1 MSLKSFIGGLKMG
14 RDEFDFDID
23 SSKVSTMLKKA
34 KRRQLLKI
42 IVISIA
48 LFIVLFFG
56 SIIGI
61 SQLNNRAYLA
71 MDRDVNMIRHITR
84 PNTERG
90 VAITSNGLFK
100 STVEYKTYKVIEGKP
115 VKWEDEVYEYKVW
128 NTFRRLSNVNPLT
141 IADNVVVGNERI
153 NKTSELYNN
162 QTMEREMQFYL
173 PFASYNS
180 YINDIE
186 KVKGENKVA
195 ELAISFDK
203 PHKVSEI
210 KKMLPEGIHPVW
222 YWVDTYDDKKSYSI
236 DDMTE
241 SAYNVYGFKAK
252 QGDIEFGNGTEKDFL
267 LAIQNGIEQKGK
279 YYEEYKRIYDYLRGK
294 KTKPSEE
301 DVKVIGVVVT
311 GTAADLQKLN
321 GQNYVKA
328 AVLGATTENK

>member
-1 MSLKSFIGGLKMG
+1 MS
-14 RDEFDFDID
+14 RDDFDFDIE
-23 SSKVSTMLKKA
+23 SSKVSKMLKKA

-42 IVISIA
+42 AVISIS
-48 LFIVLFFG
+48 LFIVLFVCF
-56 SIIGI
+56 IIVI
-61 SQLNNRAYLA
+61 SQLNNRAYLT
-71 MDRDVNMIRHITR
+71 MDHDLNMIRQITR

-90 VAITSNGLFK
+90 IAITSNGLFK

-128 NTFRRLSNVNPLT
+128 NTFRKLSNVNPLT
-141 IADNVVVGNERI
+141 IADKVVIGNERI

-186 KVKGENKVA
+186 KVRGENKVA

-222 YWVDTYDDKKSYSI
+222 YWVDTYDDNKSYSI

-328 AVLGATTENK
+328 AVLGATAENK

>member
-1 MSLKSFIGGLKMG
+1 MG
-14 RDEFDFDID
+14 RDDFDFDID

-34 KRRQLLKI
+34 KRRQFLKI

-71 MDRDVNMIRHITR
+71 MDRDVNMIRQITR

-128 NTFRRLSNVNPLT
+128 NTFRQLSNVNPLT
-141 IADNVVVGNERI
+141 IADNVVMGNERI
-153 NKTSELYNN
+153 NKASELYNN

-180 YINDIE
+180 YINNIE

-210 KKMLPEGIHPVW
+210 NKMLPEGVHPVW
-222 YWVDTYDDKKSYSI
+222 YWVDTYYDKKSYHL
-236 DDMTE
+236 DDVTQ
-241 SAYNVYGFKAK
+241 SAYEVYGFKAK

-267 LAIQNGIEQKGK
+267 LAIQSGMEKKGK
-279 YYEEYKRIYDYLRGK
+279 YYEEYERIYNYLKGK
-294 KTKPSEE
+294 KTKPSEQ

-311 GTAADLQKLN
+311 GTATDLQKLN

-328 AVLGATTENK
+328 AVLGATADYK

>member
-1 MSLKSFIGGLKMG
+1 MS
-14 RDEFDFDID
+14 RDEFDFDIG
-23 SSKVSTMLKKA
+23 SSKVSKMLKKA

-42 IVISIA
+42 TVISIS

-56 SIIGI
+56 FIIVI
-61 SQLNNRAYLA
+61 SQLNNRAYLT
-71 MDRDVNMIRHITR
+71 MDRDLNMIRQITR

-90 VAITSNGLFK
+90 IAITSNGLFK
-100 STVEYKTYKVIEGKP
+100 NTVEYKTYKVIEGKP

-128 NTFRRLSNVNPLT
+128 NTFRKLSNVNPLT
-141 IADNVVVGNERI
+141 IADKVVIGNERI

-180 YINDIE
+180 YINEIE
-186 KVKGENKVA
+186 EIKDEKKVA

-203 PHKVSEI
+203 PYKVSEL
-210 KKMLPEGIHPVW
+210 KDMLPEGVHPVW
-222 YWVDTYDDKKSYSI
+222 YWVDTYYDKNSYHI

-252 QGDIEFGNGTEKDFL
+252 RGDIEFGNGTEKDFL
-267 LAIQNGIEQKGK
+267 LAIQNGLEQKGK
-279 YYEEYKRIYDYLRGK
+279 YYEEYKRIYDYLKGK
-294 KTKPSEE
+294 KAKPSEQ

-328 AVLGATTENK
+328 AVLGATADYK

>member
-1 MSLKSFIGGLKMG
+1 MG
-14 RDEFDFDID
+14 RDDFDFDID

-71 MDRDVNMIRHITR
+71 MDRDVNMIRQITR

-128 NTFRRLSNVNPLT
+128 STFRRLSDVNPLT
-141 IADNVVVGNERI
+141 IADNVVMGNERI
-153 NKTSELYNN
+153 NKASELYNN

-252 QGDIEFGNGTEKDFL
+252 PGDIEFGNGTEKDFL
-267 LAIQNGIEQKGK
+267 LAIQSGMEKKGK
-279 YYEEYKRIYDYLRGK
+279 YYEEYERIYNYLKGK
-294 KTKPSEE
+294 KTKPSEQ

-328 AVLGATTENK
+328 AVLGATAENK

>member
-1 MSLKSFIGGLKMG
+1 MS
-14 RDEFDFDID
+14 RDDFDFDIE
-23 SSKVSTMLKKA
+23 SSKVSKMLKKA

-42 IVISIA
+42 AVISIS
-48 LFIVLFFG
+48 LFIVLFVCF
-56 SIIGI
+56 IIVI
-61 SQLNNRAYLA
+61 SQLNNRAYLT
-71 MDRDVNMIRHITR
+71 MDHDLNMIRQITR

-90 VAITSNGLFK
+90 IAITSNGLFK

-128 NTFRRLSNVNPLT
+128 NTFRKLSNVNPLT
-141 IADNVVVGNERI
+141 IADKVVIGNERI

-186 KVKGENKVA
+186 KVRGENKVA

-328 AVLGATTENK
+328 AVLGATAENK

>member
-1 MSLKSFIGGLKMG
+1 MG
-14 RDEFDFDID
+14 RDDFDFDID

-42 IVISIA
+42 TVISIS

-56 SIIGI
+56 FIIVI

-71 MDRDVNMIRHITR
+71 MDRDLNMIRQITR

-90 VAITSNGLFK
+90 IAITSNGVFK

-128 NTFRRLSNVNPLT
+128 NTFSQLSNVNPLT
-141 IADNVVVGNERI
+141 IADNVVIGNERI

-180 YINDIE
+180 YINDIG

-195 ELAISFDK
+195 EFAISFDK
-203 PHKVSEI
+203 PYKVSEI
-210 KKMLPEGIHPVW
+210 KEMLPEGVHPVW
-222 YWVDTYDDKKSYSI
+222 YWVDTYYDKKSYHI

-252 QGDIEFGNGTEKDFL
+252 PGDIEFGNGTEKDFL
-267 LAIQNGIEQKGK
+267 LAIQSGMEKKGK
-279 YYEEYKRIYDYLRGK
+279 YYEEYERIYNYLKGK
-294 KTKPSEE
+294 KTKPSEQ

-311 GTAADLQKLN
+311 GTAADLQKLD

-328 AVLGATTENK
+328 AVLGATAENK

>member
-1 MSLKSFIGGLKMG
+1 MG
-14 RDEFDFDID
+14 RDDFDFDID
-23 SSKVSTMLKKA
+23 SSKVSTMLNKA

-42 IVISIA
+42 IVISIV

-56 SIIGI
+56 FIIGI

-71 MDRDVNMIRHITR
+71 MDRDVNMIRQITR

-128 NTFRRLSNVNPLT
+128 NTFRQLSNVNPLA
-141 IADNVVVGNERI
+141 IADNVVMGNERI
-153 NKTSELYNN
+153 NKASELYNN
-162 QTMEREMQFYL
+162 QTLEREMQFYL

-186 KVKGENKVA
+186 KIKDEKKVA
-195 ELAISFDK
+195 ELAISFEK
-203 PHKVSEI
+203 PYKVSEL
-210 KKMLPEGIHPVW
+210 KDMLPEGVHPVW
-222 YWVDTYDDKKSYSI
+222 YWVDTYYDRNSYHI

-241 SAYNVYGFKAK
+241 GAYNVYGFKAK

-267 LAIQNGIEQKGK
+267 VAIQNGLEQKGK
-279 YYEEYKRIYDYLRGK
+279 FYEEYKRIYDYLKGK
-294 KTKPSEE
+294 KAKPSEQ

-328 AVLGATTENK
+328 AVLGATAENK

>member
-1 MSLKSFIGGLKMG
+1 MG
-14 RDEFDFDID
+14 RDDFDFDID
-23 SSKVSTMLKKA
+23 SSKVSKMLKKA

-48 LFIVLFFG
+48 LFIVLFSG

-71 MDRDVNMIRHITR
+71 MDRDVNMIRQITR

-100 STVEYKTYKVIEGKP
+100 STIEYKTYKVIEGKP

-128 NTFRRLSNVNPLT
+128 NTFRRLSDVNPLT
-141 IADNVVVGNERI
+141 IADNVVMGNERI
-153 NKTSELYNN
+153 NKASELYNN

-186 KVKGENKVA
+186 KVKSENKVA

-236 DDMTE
+236 NDMTE

-252 QGDIEFGNGTEKDFL
+252 PGDIEFGNGTEKDFL
-267 LAIQNGIEQKGK
+267 LAIQNGLEQKGK
-279 YYEEYKRIYDYLRGK
+279 YYEEYKRIYDYLKGK
-294 KTKPSEE
+294 KTKPSEQ

-321 GQNYVKA
+321 GQNFVKA
-328 AVLGATTENK
+328 AVLGATAENK

>member
-1 MSLKSFIGGLKMG
+1 MG
-14 RDEFDFDID
+14 RDDFDFDID

-42 IVISIA
+42 IVISIV

-56 SIIGI
+56 FIIGI
-61 SQLNNRAYLA
+61 SQLNNRAYLT
-71 MDRDVNMIRHITR
+71 MDRDVNMIRQITR

-100 STVEYKTYKVIEGKP
+100 STVEYKMYKVIEGKP

-128 NTFRRLSNVNPLT
+128 NTFRQLSNVNPLA
-141 IADNVVVGNERI
+141 IADNVVMGNERI
-153 NKTSELYNN
+153 NKASELYNN
-162 QTMEREMQFYL
+162 QTLEREMQFYL

-186 KVKGENKVA
+186 KIKDEKKVA
-195 ELAISFDK
+195 ELAISFEK
-203 PHKVSEI
+203 PYRVSEL
-210 KKMLPEGIHPVW
+210 KDMLPEGVHPVW
-222 YWVDTYDDKKSYSI
+222 YWVDTYYDKNSYHI

-267 LAIQNGIEQKGK
+267 VAIQNGLEQKGK
-279 YYEEYKRIYDYLRGK
+279 FYEEYKRIYDYLKGK
-294 KTKPSEE
+294 KAKPSER

-328 AVLGATTENK
+328 AVLGATAENK

>member
-1 MSLKSFIGGLKMG
+1 MG
-14 RDEFDFDID
+14 RDEFDLDID

-42 IVISIA
+42 TVISIS
-48 LFIVLFFG
+48 LFIVLFF
-56 SIIGI
+56 SFIIVI

-71 MDRDVNMIRHITR
+71 MDRDLNMIRQITR

-90 VAITSNGLFK
+90 IAITSNGVFK

-128 NTFRRLSNVNPLT
+128 NTFRQLSNVNPLT
-141 IADNVVVGNERI
+141 IADNVVIGNERI

-180 YINDIE
+180 YINDIG

-195 ELAISFDK
+195 EFAISFDK
-203 PHKVSEI
+203 PYKVSEI
-210 KKMLPEGIHPVW
+210 KEMLPEGVHPVW
-222 YWVDTYDDKKSYSI
+222 YWVDTYYDKKSYHI

-252 QGDIEFGNGTEKDFL
+252 PGDIEFGNGTEKDFL
-267 LAIQNGIEQKGK
+267 LAIQNGLEQKGK
-279 YYEEYKRIYDYLRGK
+279 YYGEYERIYDYLKGK

-311 GTAADLQKLN
+311 GTAADLQQLN

-328 AVLGATTENK
+328 AVLGATAENK

>member
-1 MSLKSFIGGLKMG
+1 MD
-14 RDEFDFDID
+14 RDDFDFDID

-61 SQLNNRAYLA
+61 SQLNTRAYLA
-71 MDRDVNMIRHITR
+71 MDRDVNMIRQITR

-100 STVEYKTYKVIEGKP
+100 STVEYKTYKIIEGKP
-115 VKWEDEVYEYKVW
+115 VQWEDEVYEYKVW
-128 NTFRRLSNVNPLT
+128 NTFRRLSDVNPLT
-141 IADNVVVGNERI
+141 IADNVVMGNERI
-153 NKTSELYNN
+153 NKASELYNN

-180 YINDIE
+180 YINNIE

-210 KKMLPEGIHPVW
+210 NKMLPEGVHPVW
-222 YWVDTYDDKKSYSI
+222 YWVDTYYDKKSYHL
-236 DDMTE
+236 DDVTQ
-241 SAYNVYGFKAK
+241 SAYEVYGFKAK

-267 LAIQNGIEQKGK
+267 LAIQSGMEKKGK
-279 YYEEYKRIYDYLRGK
+279 YYEEYERIYNYLKGK
-294 KTKPSEE
+294 KTKPSEQ

-311 GTAADLQKLN
+311 GTATDLQKLN

-328 AVLGATTENK
+328 AVLGATAENK

>member
-1 MSLKSFIGGLKMG
+1 MG
-14 RDEFDFDID
+14 RDDFDFDID
-23 SSKVSTMLKKA
+23 SSKVSTMLNKA

-42 IVISIA
+42 IVISIV

-56 SIIGI
+56 FIIGI

-71 MDRDVNMIRHITR
+71 MDRDVNMIRQITR

-128 NTFRRLSNVNPLT
+128 NTFRQLSNVNPLA
-141 IADNVVVGNERI
+141 IADNVVMGNERI
-153 NKTSELYNN
+153 NKASELYNN
-162 QTMEREMQFYL
+162 QTLEREMQFYL

-186 KVKGENKVA
+186 KIKDEKKVA
-195 ELAISFDK
+195 ELAISFEK
-203 PHKVSEI
+203 PYKVSEL
-210 KKMLPEGIHPVW
+210 KDMLPEGVHPVW
-222 YWVDTYDDKKSYSI
+222 YWVDTYYDKNSYHI

-241 SAYNVYGFKAK
+241 GAYNVYGFKAK

-267 LAIQNGIEQKGK
+267 VAIQNGLEQKGK
-279 YYEEYKRIYDYLRGK
+279 FYEEYKRIYDYLKGK
-294 KTKPSEE
+294 KAKPSEQ

-328 AVLGATTENK
+328 AVLGATAENK

>member
-14 RDEFDFDID
+14 RDDFDFDID
-23 SSKVSTMLKKA
+23 SSKVSKMLKKA

-48 LFIVLFFG
+48 LFIVLFSG

-71 MDRDVNMIRHITR
+71 MDRDVNMIRQITR

-100 STVEYKTYKVIEGKP
+100 STIEYKTYKVIEGKP

-128 NTFRRLSNVNPLT
+128 NTFRRLSDVNPLT
-141 IADNVVVGNERI
+141 IADNVVMGNERI
-153 NKTSELYNN
+153 NKASELYNN

-186 KVKGENKVA
+186 KVKSENKVA

-236 DDMTE
+236 NDMTE

-252 QGDIEFGNGTEKDFL
+252 PGDIEFGNGTEKDFL
-267 LAIQNGIEQKGK
+267 LAIQNGLEQKGK
-279 YYEEYKRIYDYLRGK
+279 YYEEYKRIYDYLKGK
-294 KTKPSEE
+294 KTKPSEQ

-321 GQNYVKA
+321 GQNFVKA
-328 AVLGATTENK
+328 AVLGATAENK

>member
-1 MSLKSFIGGLKMG
+1 MG
-14 RDEFDFDID
+14 RDDFDFDID
-23 SSKVSTMLKKA
+23 SSKVSTMLNKA

-42 IVISIA
+42 IVISIV

-56 SIIGI
+56 FIIGI

-71 MDRDVNMIRHITR
+71 MDRDVNMIRQITR

-128 NTFRRLSNVNPLT
+128 NTFRQLSNVNPLT
-141 IADNVVVGNERI
+141 ITDNVVMGNERI
-153 NKTSELYNN
+153 NRTSELYNN

-173 PFASYNS
+173 PFASYNR

-186 KVKGENKVA
+186 KIKDEKKVA
-195 ELAISFDK
+195 ELAISFEK
-203 PHKVSEI
+203 PYKVSEL
-210 KKMLPEGIHPVW
+210 KDMLPEGVHPVW
-222 YWVDTYDDKKSYSI
+222 YWVDTYYDKKSYHI

-241 SAYNVYGFKAK
+241 GAYNVYGFKAK
-252 QGDIEFGNGTEKDFL
+252 PGDIEFGNGTEKDFL
-267 LAIQNGIEQKGK
+267 VAIQNGLEQKGK
-279 YYEEYKRIYDYLRGK
+279 FYEEYKRIYDYLKGK
-294 KTKPSEE
+294 KAKPSEQ

-328 AVLGATTENK
+328 AVLGATAENK

>member
-1 MSLKSFIGGLKMG
+1 MG
-14 RDEFDFDID
+14 RDDFDFDID
-23 SSKVSTMLKKA
+23 SSKVSTMLNKA

-42 IVISIA
+42 IVISIV

-56 SIIGI
+56 FIIGI

-71 MDRDVNMIRHITR
+71 MDRDVNMIRQITR

-128 NTFRRLSNVNPLT
+128 NTFRQLSNVNPLA
-141 IADNVVVGNERI
+141 IANNVVMGNERI
-153 NKTSELYNN
+153 NKASELYNN
-162 QTMEREMQFYL
+162 QTLEREMQFYL

-186 KVKGENKVA
+186 KIKDEKKVA
-195 ELAISFDK
+195 ELAISFEK
-203 PHKVSEI
+203 PYKVSEL
-210 KKMLPEGIHPVW
+210 KDMLPEGVHPVW
-222 YWVDTYDDKKSYSI
+222 YWVDTYYDKNSYHI

-267 LAIQNGIEQKGK
+267 VAIQNGLEQKGK
-279 YYEEYKRIYDYLRGK
+279 FYEEYKRIYDYLKGK
-294 KTKPSEE
+294 KAKPSEQ

-328 AVLGATTENK
+328 AVLGATAENK

>member
-1 MSLKSFIGGLKMG
+1 MG
-14 RDEFDFDID
+14 RDEFDFDIE
-23 SSKVSTMLKKA
+23 SSKVSMMLKKA
-34 KRRQLLKI
+34 KRRQLFKI
-42 IVISIA
+42 ILISTL
-48 LFIVLFFG
+48 LFIVLFIG
-56 SIIGI
+56 CIIGI

-71 MDRDVNMIRHITR
+71 MDRDLNMIRQITR

-128 NTFRRLSNVNPLT
+128 STFRRLSNVNPLT
-141 IADNVVVGNERI
+141 ISDNVVMGNERI
-153 NKTSELYNN
+153 NRASELYNN

-186 KVKGENKVA
+186 KVNGENKVA

-203 PHKVSEI
+203 PYKVSEI
-210 KKMLPEGIHPVW
+210 KKMLPEGVHPVW
-222 YWVDTYDDKKSYSI
+222 YWVDTYYDKKSYHL
-236 DDMTE
+236 DDVTE
-241 SAYNVYGFKAK
+241 SAYEVYGFKAK
-252 QGDIEFGNGTEKDFL
+252 SGDIEFGNGKEKDFL
-267 LAIQNGIEQKGK
+267 LAIQNGLDQKGK
-279 YYEEYKRIYDYLRGK
+279 YYEEYKRIYDYLKGK

-311 GTAADLQKLN
+311 GMAADLQKLKN
-321 GQNYVKA
+321 QNYVKA
-328 AVLGATTENK
+328 AVLGATAENR

>member
-1 MSLKSFIGGLKMG
+1 MG
-14 RDEFDFDID
+14 RDDFDFDID
-23 SSKVSTMLKKA
+23 SSKVSKMLKKA

-71 MDRDVNMIRHITR
+71 MDRDVNMIRQITR

-100 STVEYKTYKVIEGKP
+100 SAIEYKTYKVIEGKP

-128 NTFRRLSNVNPLT
+128 NTFRRLSDVNPLT
-141 IADNVVVGNERI
+141 IADNVVMGNERI
-153 NKTSELYNN
+153 NKASELYNN

-236 DDMTE
+236 NDMTE

-252 QGDIEFGNGTEKDFL
+252 PGDIELGNGTEKDFL
-267 LAIQNGIEQKGK
+267 LAIQSGMEKKGK
-279 YYEEYKRIYDYLRGK
+279 YYEEYERIYNYLKGK
-294 KTKPSEE
+294 KTKPSEQ

-328 AVLGATTENK
+328 AVLGATAENK

>member
-1 MSLKSFIGGLKMG
+1 
-14 RDEFDFDID
+14 
-23 SSKVSTMLKKA
+23 
-34 KRRQLLKI
+34 
-42 IVISIA
+42 
-48 LFIVLFFG
+48 
-56 SIIGI
+56 
-61 SQLNNRAYLA
+61 

-90 VAITSNGLFK
+90 VAITSNSLFK

-294 KTKPSEE
+294 KKKPSEE

-328 AVLGATTENK
+328 AVLGATAENK

>member
-1 MSLKSFIGGLKMG
+1 MG
-14 RDEFDFDID
+14 RDDFDFDID

-42 IVISIA
+42 IVISIV

-56 SIIGI
+56 FIIGI

-71 MDRDVNMIRHITR
+71 MDRDVNMIRQITR

-100 STVEYKTYKVIEGKP
+100 STVEYKMYKVIEGKP

-128 NTFRRLSNVNPLT
+128 NTFRQLSNVNPLA
-141 IADNVVVGNERI
+141 IADNVVMGNERI
-153 NKTSELYNN
+153 NKASELYNN
-162 QTMEREMQFYL
+162 QTLEREMQFYL

-186 KVKGENKVA
+186 KIKDEKKVA
-195 ELAISFDK
+195 ELAISFEK
-203 PHKVSEI
+203 PYRVSEL
-210 KKMLPEGIHPVW
+210 KDMLPEGVHPVW
-222 YWVDTYDDKKSYSI
+222 YWVDTYYDKNSYHI

-267 LAIQNGIEQKGK
+267 VAIQNGLEQKGK
-279 YYEEYKRIYDYLRGK
+279 FYEEYKRIYDYLKGK
-294 KTKPSEE
+294 KAKPSER

-328 AVLGATTENK
+328 AVLGATAENK

>member
-1 MSLKSFIGGLKMG
+1 MG
-14 RDEFDFDID
+14 RDDFDFDID

-71 MDRDVNMIRHITR
+71 MDRDVNMIRQITR

-90 VAITSNGLFK
+90 VVITSNGLFK
-100 STVEYKTYKVIEGKP
+100 STVEYKTYKIIEGKP

-128 NTFRRLSNVNPLT
+128 NTFRRLSDVNPLT
-141 IADNVVVGNERI
+141 IADNVVMGNERI
-153 NKTSELYNN
+153 NKASALYNN

-236 DDMTE
+236 DDVTE

-267 LAIQNGIEQKGK
+267 LAIQSGMEKKGK
-279 YYEEYKRIYDYLRGK
+279 YYGEYERIYNYLKGK
-294 KTKPSEE
+294 KTKPSEQ

-328 AVLGATTENK
+328 AVLGATAENK

>member
-1 MSLKSFIGGLKMG
+1 
-14 RDEFDFDID
+14 
-23 SSKVSTMLKKA
+23 
-34 KRRQLLKI
+34 
-42 IVISIA
+42 
-48 LFIVLFFG
+48 
-56 SIIGI
+56 
-61 SQLNNRAYLA
+61 
-71 MDRDVNMIRHITR
+71 MDRDLNMIRQITR

-141 IADNVVVGNERI
+141 ISDNVVMGNERI

-173 PFASYNS
+173 PFASYNR

-186 KVKGENKVA
+186 KIKDEKKVA

-203 PHKVSEI
+203 PYKVSEI
-210 KKMLPEGIHPVW
+210 KEILPEGVHPVW

-252 QGDIEFGNGTEKDFL
+252 PGDIEFGNGTEKDFL
-267 LAIQNGIEQKGK
+267 LAIQNGLEQKGK
-279 YYEEYKRIYDYLRGK
+279 YYEEYERIYDYLKGK
-294 KTKPSEE
+294 KIKPSEQ

-311 GTAADLQKLN
+311 GTAVDLQKLN

-328 AVLGATTENK
+328 AVLGATAENK

>member
-1 MSLKSFIGGLKMG
+1 MG
-14 RDEFDFDID
+14 RDDFDFDID
-23 SSKVSTMLKKA
+23 SSKVSTMLNKA

-42 IVISIA
+42 IVISIV

-56 SIIGI
+56 FIIGI

-71 MDRDVNMIRHITR
+71 MDRDVNMIRQITR

-128 NTFRRLSNVNPLT
+128 NTFRQLSNVNPLA
-141 IADNVVVGNERI
+141 IADNVVMGNERI
-153 NKTSELYNN
+153 NKASELYNN
-162 QTMEREMQFYL
+162 QTLEREMQFYL

-186 KVKGENKVA
+186 KIKDEKKVA
-195 ELAISFDK
+195 ELAISFEK
-203 PHKVSEI
+203 PYKVSEL
-210 KKMLPEGIHPVW
+210 KDMLPEGVHPVW
-222 YWVDTYDDKKSYSI
+222 YWVDTYYDKKSYHI

-241 SAYNVYGFKAK
+241 GAYNVYGFKAK
-252 QGDIEFGNGTEKDFL
+252 PGDIEFGNGTEKDFL
-267 LAIQNGIEQKGK
+267 VAIQNGLEQKGK
-279 YYEEYKRIYDYLRGK
+279 FYEEYKRIYDYLKGK
-294 KTKPSEE
+294 KAKPSEQ

-328 AVLGATTENK
+328 AVLGATAENK

>member
-1 MSLKSFIGGLKMG
+1 MG
-14 RDEFDFDID
+14 RDDFDFDID
-23 SSKVSTMLKKA
+23 SSKVSTMLNKA

-42 IVISIA
+42 IVISIV

-56 SIIGI
+56 FIIGI

-71 MDRDVNMIRHITR
+71 MDRDVNMIRQITR

-128 NTFRRLSNVNPLT
+128 NTFRQLSNVNPLA
-141 IADNVVVGNERI
+141 IADNVVMGNERI
-153 NKTSELYNN
+153 NKASELYNN
-162 QTMEREMQFYL
+162 QTLEREMQFYL

-186 KVKGENKVA
+186 KIKDEKKVA
-195 ELAISFDK
+195 ELAISFEK
-203 PHKVSEI
+203 PYKVSEL
-210 KKMLPEGIHPVW
+210 KDMLPEGVHPVW
-222 YWVDTYDDKKSYSI
+222 YWVDTYYDKNSYHI
-236 DDMTE
+236 DNMTE

-267 LAIQNGIEQKGK
+267 VAIQNGLEQKGK
-279 YYEEYKRIYDYLRGK
+279 FYEEYKRIYDYLKGK
-294 KTKPSEE
+294 KAKPSEQ

-328 AVLGATTENK
+328 AVLGATAENK

>member
-1 MSLKSFIGGLKMG
+1 MG
-14 RDEFDFDID
+14 RDDFDFDID
-23 SSKVSTMLKKA
+23 SSKVSKMLKKA

-42 IVISIA
+42 ILISIA
-48 LFIVLFFG
+48 LFIVLFSG

-71 MDRDVNMIRHITR
+71 MDRDVNMIRQITR

-100 STVEYKTYKVIEGKP
+100 STIEYKTYKVIEGKP

-128 NTFRRLSNVNPLT
+128 NTFRRLSDVNPLT
-141 IADNVVVGNERI
+141 IADNVVMGNERI
-153 NKTSELYNN
+153 NKASELYNN

-186 KVKGENKVA
+186 KVKSENKVA

-236 DDMTE
+236 NDMTE

-252 QGDIEFGNGTEKDFL
+252 PGDIEFGNGTEKDFL
-267 LAIQNGIEQKGK
+267 LAIQNGLEQKGK
-279 YYEEYKRIYDYLRGK
+279 YYEEYKRIYDYLKGK
-294 KTKPSEE
+294 KTKPSEQ

-321 GQNYVKA
+321 GQNFVKA
-328 AVLGATTENK
+328 AVLGATAENK

>member
-1 MSLKSFIGGLKMG
+1 MG
-14 RDEFDFDID
+14 RDDFDFDID

-42 IVISIA
+42 IVISIV

-71 MDRDVNMIRHITR
+71 MDRDVNMIRQITR

-90 VAITSNGLFK
+90 VVITSNGLFK
-100 STVEYKTYKVIEGKP
+100 STVEYKTYKIIEGKP

-128 NTFRRLSNVNPLT
+128 NTFRRLSDVNPLT
-141 IADNVVVGNERI
+141 IADNVVMGNERI
-153 NKTSELYNN
+153 NKASALYNN

-186 KVKGENKVA
+186 KVKDENKVA

-236 DDMTE
+236 DDVTE

-267 LAIQNGIEQKGK
+267 LAIQSGMEKQGK
-279 YYEEYKRIYDYLRGK
+279 YYGEYERIYNYLKGK
-294 KTKPSEE
+294 KTKPSEQ

-311 GTAADLQKLN
+311 GTSADLQKLN

-328 AVLGATTENK
+328 AVLGATAENK